1 MLQPVTAGQKSRR
14 DHVPSGFR
22 SPYASRGLGLQRIQ
36 MRPPMADQ
44 EQLARPFW
52 HVGGVCAWIPWN
64 ELVECRAKTI
74 ELFGHCAW
82 LRCRGYATRI

>member
-1 MLQPVTAGQKSRR
+1 VLQPETAGLKSRC

-44 EQLARPFW
+44 EQLARPFL
-52 HVGGVCAWIPWN
+52 A
-64 ELVECRAKTI
+64 
-74 ELFGHCAW
+74 
-82 LRCRGYATRI
+82 RGRGPRVDPLERTR